1 MRAMINLLLPLAL
14 ELQFVGPCDSK
25 PMLTVE
31 VSDLESTTVGDLT
44 VNTLDDRGIPYQGT
58 RQGLNSAFGTPIGR
72 EAMEIIG
79 PQEMRSYGWCY
90 EVDGVSPEFF
100 PHEYTITKLNKT
112 VRWYFAY
119 AHYLNGEWIRQCA
132 PAHEIRP
139 AFLCD

>member
-1 MRAMINLLLPLAL
+1 MMNLLLPLAL
-14 ELQFVGPCDSK
+14 ELQFVGPCDSR
-25 PMLTVE
+25 PLLS
-31 VSDLESTTVGDLT
+31 VSVTGTETTVGDAT
-44 VNTLDDRGIPYQGT
+44 VSVLESNGIEYQGN
-58 RQGLNSAFGTPIGR
+58 RQGLNSAFDTPIGR
-72 EAMEIIG
+72 AALEILG

-100 PHEYTITKLNKT
+100 PHEYTLTPVNKS

-119 AHYLNGEWIRQCA
+119 AHYRNGEWIRQCA

>member
-1 MRAMINLLLPLAL
+1 MMNLLLPLAL
-14 ELQFVGPCDSK
+14 ELQFVGPCDSR
-25 PMLTVE
+25 PRLS
-31 VSDLESTTVGDLT
+31 VSISGPETTVGDAT
-44 VNTLDDRGIPYQGT
+44 VKVLDDNRIEYQGN
-58 RQGLNSAFGTPIGR
+58 RQGLNSAFGTPTGM
-72 EAMEIIG
+72 AALEILG

-100 PHEYTITKLNKT
+100 PHEYTLTPVNKS

>member
-1 MRAMINLLLPLAL
+1 MAAL
-14 ELQFVGPCDSK
+14 EIL
-25 PMLTVE
+25 
-31 VSDLESTTVGDLT
+31 
-44 VNTLDDRGIPYQGT
+44 
-58 RQGLNSAFGTPIGR
+58 
-72 EAMEIIG
+72 G

-100 PHEYTITKLNKT
+100 PHEYTLTPVNKS